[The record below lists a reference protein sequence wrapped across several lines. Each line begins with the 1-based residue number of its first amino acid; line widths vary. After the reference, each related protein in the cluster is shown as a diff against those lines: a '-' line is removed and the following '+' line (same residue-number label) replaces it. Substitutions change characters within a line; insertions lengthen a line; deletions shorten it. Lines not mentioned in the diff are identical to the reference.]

1 MDASFQN
8 GYSCAEETG
17 RQDHSIAV
25 NFDPTDTCLCSTVRH
40 KDRLLERSQDELHL
54 RVSEQKEAFPTV
66 SVDYNRSRQR
76 SDGFTNTKMAMYSK
90 TVSGSKT
97 F

>member
-8 GYSCAEETG
+8 GYNCAEETG

-25 NFDPTDTCLCSTVRH
+25 NLDPTDTCLRSTV
-40 KDRLLERSQDELHL
+40 RSQDELHL
-54 RVSEQKEAFPTV
+54 RVSERKEAFPTV